1 LGIFKKASFLQKWR
15 ARGGKVRVSK
25 KRGQSIVELCVGLTV
40 LVPIVLLVFDL
51 AVIVMAVQINDS
63 TCREAARVAASG
75 NLGDLGPP
83 KNLPLSGSDIYKRA
97 EAVVKRANTQ
107 SAGILSNFR
116 LLSVTTS
123 PAESSIAATIN
134 ALGTTGGPVTG
145 TVTVITT
152 VEVRPFLVKYAY
164 SGGAPLVFQSGQSFP
179 FTFVVPN
186 MSKLAPP
193 P

>member
-1 LGIFKKASFLQKWR
+1 MRI
-15 ARGGKVRVSK
+15 SK
-25 KRGQSIVELCVGLTV
+25 RRGQSIVELCVGLTV

-51 AVIVMAVQINDS
+51 AVIVMAVQVNDS

-75 NLGDLGPP
+75 NLGDLAT
-83 KNLPLSGSDIYKRA
+83 NSLMGSDIYKRA
-97 EAVVKRANTQ
+97 DAVVKRANTQ

-116 LLSVTTS
+116 LQSVTTN
-123 PAESSIAATIN
+123 PPEASIKNTIT
-134 ALGTTGGPVTG
+134 ALGKTGGPVTG
-145 TVTVITT
+145 TVTVVTT

-186 MSKLAPP
+186 SSVLTP
-193 P
+193 

>member
-1 LGIFKKASFLQKWR
+1 MSSPGWR
-15 ARGGKVRVSK
+15 AWGGKVRVSK

-75 NLGDLGPP
+75 NLADLGPP
-83 KNLPLSGSDIYKRA
+83 MNLPLSGSDIYKRA
-97 EAVVKRANTQ
+97 DAVVKRANTQ
-107 SAGILSNFR
+107 SAGILSNFK

-123 PAESSIAATIN
+123 PPESSIAATIS

-186 MSKLAPP
+186 NSKLAP
-193 P
+193 